1 MTIAHKYIQQCKSL
15 FPVYG
20 KLERTFLNR
29 LKVQVNEHLD
39 LFPDISYD
47 ELVKQFGSPREVV
60 MEYYDNIE
68 DDYLLSKIDLAKK
81 VKKFLLFIAV
91 LFLVYFF
98 YQSYTT
104 YQALNLIKDQQIIY
118 EKQGTIEE
126 TIVLSSS
133 SPVSSFRM

>member
-81 VKKFLLFIAV
+81 VKKFLRNPLQKIWKKFIMAWYANV
-91 LFLVYFF
+91 F
-98 YQSYTT
+98 
-104 YQALNLIKDQQIIY
+104 AKIA
-118 EKQGTIEE
+118 
-126 TIVLSSS
+126 
-133 SPVSSFRM
+133 

>member
-60 MEYYDNIE
+60 MEYYNNIE

-126 TIVLSSS
+126 TK
-133 SPVSSFRM
+133 

>member
-1 MTIAHKYIQQCKSL
+1 MTIARKYIRQCRTL

-20 KLERTFLNR
+20 KSERTFLNR

-39 LFPDISYD
+39 VFPDLSY
-47 ELVKQFGSPREVV
+47 EKLVEQFGTPKEVV

-81 VKKFLLFIAV
+81 VKKFLLFIAI

-126 TIVLSSS
+126 TK
-133 SPVSSFRM
+133 

>member
-1 MTIAHKYIQQCKSL
+1 MTIARKYIRQCRTL

-39 LFPDISYD
+39 LFPDISYN

-60 MEYYDNIE
+60 MECYDNIE

-81 VKKFLLFIAV
+81 VKKFLLFIAI

-126 TIVLSSS
+126 TK
-133 SPVSSFRM
+133 

>member
-1 MTIAHKYIQQCKSL
+1 MTIANKYIQQCKSL

-47 ELVKQFGSPREVV
+47 ELVKQFESPREVV

-81 VKKFLLFIAV
+81 VKKFLLFIAI
-91 LFLVYFF
+91 LFLIYFF

-126 TIVLSSS
+126 TK
-133 SPVSSFRM
+133 

>member
-1 MTIAHKYIQQCKSL
+1 MTIANKYIQQCKSL

-39 LFPDISYD
+39 LFPDISYN

-60 MEYYDNIE
+60 MEYYYNID

-81 VKKFLLFIAV
+81 VKKFLLFIAI

-126 TIVLSSS
+126 TK
-133 SPVSSFRM
+133 

>member
-1 MTIAHKYIQQCKSL
+1 MTIANKYIHQCKSL

-39 LFPDISYD
+39 LFPDISYN

-81 VKKFLLFIAV
+81 VKKFLLFIAI

-126 TIVLSSS
+126 TK
-133 SPVSSFRM
+133 

>member
-1 MTIAHKYIQQCKSL
+1 MTIANKYIQQCKSL

-39 LFPDISYD
+39 LFPDISYN

-60 MEYYDNIE
+60 MECYDNIE

-81 VKKFLLFIAV
+81 VKKFLLFIAI

-98 YQSYTT
+98 YQSNTT

-126 TIVLSSS
+126 TK
-133 SPVSSFRM
+133 

>member
-1 MTIAHKYIQQCKSL
+1 MTIANKYIQQCKSL
-15 FPVYG
+15 FP
-20 KLERTFLNR
+20 
-29 LKVQVNEHLD
+29 
-39 LFPDISYD
+39 DISYN

-126 TIVLSSS
+126 TK
-133 SPVSSFRM
+133 